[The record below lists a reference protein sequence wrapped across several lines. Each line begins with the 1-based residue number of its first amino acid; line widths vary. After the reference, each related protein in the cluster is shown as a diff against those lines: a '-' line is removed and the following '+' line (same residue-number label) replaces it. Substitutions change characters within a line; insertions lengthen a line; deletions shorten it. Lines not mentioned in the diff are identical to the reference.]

1 MSRWQTRNK
10 TAEAAPP
17 DNAQMTAARH
27 ARLCVPVCV
36 RRADEL
42 RVAIMR
48 AAEVGEVI
56 ELRLDCLADD
66 AQLERATRELPA
78 LFRARPRPFILT
90 FRPSEQGGH
99 QTSGMA
105 RRVRFWAENFSP
117 GRERADYADLELE
130 LAESLAAE
138 EARRAGKLIDWDK
151 VICSHHDFDGL
162 PADLEAIFA
171 RMMETPA
178 RILKIAVRARDIT
191 DCLPVLR
198 MLGEARLEAGREVIA
213 VAMGEAGLLTRILAP
228 ARGAFVTYGALAPE
242 HSTAPGQTTARE
254 LRDLYRVHDIDE
266 RTQIMG
272 LAGSPVSHSVSPHMH
287 NAAFAAR
294 GLNAVYIPFEVGD
307 ARLFIR
313 RMAHPLTRELAWNLR
328 GLSVTAPHK
337 SAIMSEL
344 DSSDEAAR
352 EIGAVN
358 TVVVEGDA
366 LRGYNTDARAALAPL
381 AGLLKLSGAR
391 VAVIGAGGAARAV
404 LWSLREAC
412 AQAAVFARDTERARA
427 TAENFDARC
436 CALEGARFD
445 SFDLVVNTT
454 PLGTRG
460 GRETETPAE
469 AFQLRGARAAYDLVY
484 NPRETRF
491 MREARAAGCEI
502 ILGGLPMLVAQAAA
516 QFKLWTGEDAPLEV
530 MSAAAELQRSEVR
543 GQRLEVSER

>member
-1 MSRWQTRNK
+1 
-10 TAEAAPP
+10 
-17 DNAQMTAARH
+17 MTATRH

-42 RVAIMR
+42 REAIAR

-78 LFRARPRPFILT
+78 LFRERARPFILT
-90 FRPSEQGGH
+90 FRTPEQGGH
-99 QTSGMA
+99 QTTDAA

-117 GRERADYADLELE
+117 GRERADYADLELD
-130 LAESLAAE
+130 LVESLAEE
-138 EARRAGKLIDWDK
+138 EARRADKSDKLIDWEK
-151 VICSHHDFDGL
+151 VICSHHDFAAL
-162 PADLEAIFA
+162 PGDLEALFA
-171 RMMETPA
+171 RMLRTPA

-191 DCLPVLR
+191 DSLAVLR
-198 MLGEARLEAGREVIA
+198 MLDEARPAAGREVIA
-213 VAMGEAGLLTRILAP
+213 VAMDEAGLLTRILAP
-228 ARGAFVTYGALAPE
+228 ARGAFLTYGALSRE

-254 LRDLYRVHDIDE
+254 LRDLYRIHDINE

-272 LAGSPVSHSVSPHMH
+272 LAGSPVSHSISPHMH
-287 NAAFAAR
+287 NAAFVAR
-294 GLNAVYIPFEVGD
+294 GLDAVYIPFEVGD
-307 ARLFIR
+307 ARLFVR
-313 RMAHPLTRELAWNLR
+313 RMVHPLTRELAWNLR

-344 DSSDEAAR
+344 DSSEAAAR

-358 TVVVEGDA
+358 TIVVEGDT

-381 AGLLKLSGAR
+381 AGLLKLSASR

-404 LWSLREAC
+404 LWSLRESGARTV
-412 AQAAVFARDTERARA
+412 VFARDAERART
-427 TAENFDARC
+427 TAENFDAPC
-436 CALEGARFD
+436 HALDGARFGD
-445 SFDLVVNTT
+445 FDLVINAT

-460 GRETETPAE
+460 ERETETPAA

-530 MSAAAELQRSEVR
+530 MTAAGEKQRAQAEVNSR
-543 GQRLEVSER
+543 GQTLEIRGQ